1 MEVYKEGKV
10 VSKKITRMEQN
21 EKRIESDNTIREIQ
35 TGKVIKQVVQK
46 GKVIKKSNTKGE
58 SNKKVTQKGKVIK
71 VTQKGKVIK
80 K

>member
-35 TGKVIKQVVQK
+35 TGKVIKQVVKK
-46 GKVIKKSNTKGE
+46 GTVIKITN
-58 SNKKVTQKGKVIK
+58 IK
-71 VTQKGKVIK
+71 QLNFDFDFEY
-80 K
+80 

>member
-10 VSKKITRMEQN
+10 VSKEITRMEQN

-46 GKVIKKSNTKGE
+46 GKVIKK
-58 SNKKVTQKGKVIK
+58 
-71 VTQKGKVIK
+71 
-80 K
+80 

>member
-21 EKRIESDNTIREIQ
+21 EKRIESVNTIREIQ

-58 SNKKVTQKGKVIK
+58 SNKKSNTKGDSN
-71 VTQKGKVIK
+71 K
-80 K
+80 KK

>member
-10 VSKKITRMEQN
+10 VSKEITRMEQN

-46 GKVIKKSNTKGE
+46 GRVEKFDHKEEKKK
-58 SNKKVTQKGKVIK
+58 
-71 VTQKGKVIK
+71 
-80 K
+80 

>member
-10 VSKKITRMEQN
+10 VSKEITRMEQN

-46 GKVIKKSNTKGE
+46 GKVIKK
-58 SNKKVTQKGKVIK
+58 VTQKE
-71 VTQKGKVIK
+71 KVIK

>member
-10 VSKKITRMEQN
+10 VSKEITRMEKN

-46 GKVIKKSNTKGE
+46 GKVIKK
-58 SNKKVTQKGKVIK
+58 VTQKE
-71 VTQKGKVIK
+71 KVIK

>member
-35 TGKVIKQVVQK
+35 TGKVIKKVVQK
-46 GKVIKKSNTKGE
+46 GKVIKKVTQKGKVTKKSNTKGE
-58 SNKKVTQKGKVIK
+58 SGKCR
-71 VTQKGKVIK
+71 
-80 K
+80 

>member
-46 GKVIKKSNTKGE
+46 GKVIKK
-58 SNKKVTQKGKVIK
+58 VTQKE
-71 VTQKGKVIK
+71 KVIK